1 MYYASI
7 VSILVTTL
15 WSIKSAEPQ
24 RYGAVDEDKISG
36 FLIQSYRHYLTQKRI
51 SNVVKS
57 IVKLLLCRAS
67 LYSNKSMAYLP
78 FYAHTSYLTHVRSR
92 MRIGRE
98 PPSANIAAR
107 EGAMKQLTIAEV
119 VAGVLTIV
127 TVYPEQLQLLSKEP
141 ITGRLLV
148 QLES

>member
-1 MYYASI
+1 
-7 VSILVTTL
+7 
-15 WSIKSAEPQ
+15 
-24 RYGAVDEDKISG
+24 
-36 FLIQSYRHYLTQKRI
+36 
-51 SNVVKS
+51 
-57 IVKLLLCRAS
+57 
-67 LYSNKSMAYLP
+67 
-78 FYAHTSYLTHVRSR
+78 

-119 VAGVLTIV
+119 AAGVLTIV